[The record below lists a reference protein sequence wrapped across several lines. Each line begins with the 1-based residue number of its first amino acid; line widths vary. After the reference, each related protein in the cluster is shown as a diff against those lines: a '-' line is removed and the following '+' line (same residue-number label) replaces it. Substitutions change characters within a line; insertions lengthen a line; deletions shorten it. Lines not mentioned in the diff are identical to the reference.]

1 MLKRPVMPHAETC
14 GGTRGSIHDCL
25 YPLARVGSL
34 YRIAGR
40 AAVYIG
46 WSPCVQ
52 TSRLSASRR
61 FSPSL
66 NPNPNPN
73 QVRTGVDTQAA
84 GLSPKCRL

>member
-1 MLKRPVMPHAETC
+1 M
-14 GGTRGSIHDCL
+14 
-25 YPLARVGSL
+25 
-34 YRIAGR
+34 
-40 AAVYIG
+40 YIG

-84 GLSPKCRL
+84 GLSAKCRLSKEKKSRRLCSLDAGRGFFPRRRRPTRG